1 MIFTNVLLLF
11 SLLFYG
17 CAENAITEQPVY
29 KPNNNETLDII
40 TWNVQNF
47 PKNNNITI
55 NYLSEIILEIDA
67 DIIALQEIESD
78 QSFNQLLYKLG
89 SWNGYRARSA
99 YGGVNLAFL
108 YKSNLQIMD
117 INEIVSL
124 DDYSLPRTPLM
135 MELLW
140 DNDKIFIINN
150 HYKCCGD
157 GEIDYSDQS
166 DEEFRRLE
174 GTTMLKS
181 FVDTNLNDEKVIILG
196 DLNDEIQE
204 ENNNVFQLFL
214 NDENYIFADDEIA
227 NSSSSNW
234 SWPGWNS
241 NYSASHF
248 DHIIINNNIYESF
261 NNSHSVCETIMVEN
275 YLSGGWLEYY
285 NNISD
290 HRPVILQLKFE
301 N

>member
-1 MIFTNVLLLF
+1 
-11 SLLFYG
+11 
-17 CAENAITEQPVY
+17 
-29 KPNNNETLDII
+29 
-40 TWNVQNF
+40 
-47 PKNNNITI
+47 
-55 NYLSEIILEIDA
+55 
-67 DIIALQEIESD
+67 
-78 QSFNQLLYKLG
+78 
-89 SWNGYRARSA
+89 
-99 YGGVNLAFL
+99 
-108 YKSNLQIMD
+108 MD
-117 INEIVSL
+117 IKEIVSL

-140 DNDKIFIINN
+140 GNDKIFIINN
-150 HYKCCGD
+150 HYKCCGN

-181 FVDTNLNDEKVIILG
+181 FVDTNLNDKKVIILG
-196 DLNDEIQE
+196 DFNDEIQE

-214 NDENYIFADDEIA
+214 NDENYLFADDEIA

-241 NYSASHF
+241 SYSASHF

-261 NNSHSVCETIMVEN
+261 NNPHSVCKTIMVEN

-290 HRPVILQLKFE
+290 HRPVIL
-301 N
+301 